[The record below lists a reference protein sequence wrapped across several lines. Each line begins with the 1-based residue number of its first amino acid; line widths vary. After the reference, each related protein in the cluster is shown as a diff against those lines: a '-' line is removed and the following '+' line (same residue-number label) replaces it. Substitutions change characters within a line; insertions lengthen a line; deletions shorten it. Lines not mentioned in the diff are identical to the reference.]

1 MNFGRALREIR
12 KDRGISQKN
21 LARLIGKNSS
31 YISLIE
37 NGRRKPSMSVLE
49 AISST
54 LKVPVYLFALIATD
68 EHELQ
73 GISVGQAQN
82 LGTSLLKYTKD
93 FYV

>member
-1 MNFGRALREIR
+1 
-12 KDRGISQKN
+12 
-21 LARLIGKNSS
+21 
-31 YISLIE
+31 
-37 NGRRKPSMSVLE
+37 MSVLE